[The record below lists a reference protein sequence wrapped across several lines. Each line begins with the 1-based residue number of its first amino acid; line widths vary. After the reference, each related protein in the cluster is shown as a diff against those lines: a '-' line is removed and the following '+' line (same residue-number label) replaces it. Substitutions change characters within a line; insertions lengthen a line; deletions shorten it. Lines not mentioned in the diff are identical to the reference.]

1 MDTPL
6 KRLYFVDKEGVHHFV
21 QQGADIERLHKAC
34 WEDRQRRGFKESS
47 YIRQWVDN
55 GGLWIDFGS
64 WSEFYF
70 IDGVTL
76 EDMCK

>member
-1 MDTPL
+1 MSDL
-6 KRLYFVDKEGVHHFV
+6 KKLYFVDKDGIHHFV
-21 QQGADIERLHKAC
+21 QQGIDIEKLLYAS
-34 WEDRQRRGFKESS
+34 WEDRKKRKFKPSP
-47 YIRQWVDN
+47 YIRQWVDK

-70 IDGVTL
+70 IEGVTL